1 MLFKVNP
8 IFPAELGG
16 TAGVVTI
23 SGRIGIDGYLVDLK
37 NVSQTPAP
45 AAFVNSLLTAV
56 RHWEYSPTLLNGS
69 PVEAN
74 ITITGRFTS
83 R

>member
-1 MLFKVNP
+1 MLFKANP

-16 TAGVVTI
+16 TAAVVTI
-23 SGRIGIDGYLVDLK
+23 SGRIGIDGFLVDLK
-37 NVSQTPAP
+37 DVSHTPAP
-45 AAFVNSLLTAV
+45 AAFVDSLLTAA
-56 RHWEYSPTLLNGS
+56 RQWEYTPTLLNGS

-74 ITITGRFTS
+74 ITITGRFTP